1 MDAQM
6 PRVTDQAESCLVS
19 QDHSIQINTTRP
31 WSNDTLERGIVDLYA
46 RRMSAIGELK
56 ATERQEALDRIVTT
70 QPFGRAF
77 TAQPSYPP
85 DPTEI
90 GEAKSG
96 GIAGLRRRLAGAS
109 TPSRKLA
116 TS

>member
-1 MDAQM
+1 M
-6 PRVTDQAESCLVS
+6 S
-19 QDHSIQINTTRP
+19 QDYPISTKTTRS
-31 WSNDTLERGIVDLYA
+31 WSNDALERGIVDLYA
-46 RRMSAIGELK
+46 RRIDDINGIQAAE
-56 ATERQEALDRIVTT
+56 QQDALDRTVIT

-85 DPTEI
+85 DPRETDE
-90 GEAKSG
+90 SQPG
-96 GIAGLRRRLAGAS
+96 GIAGLRRRIAGAS

>member
-1 MDAQM
+1 MQAQA

-19 QDHSIQINTTRP
+19 QAERSRNQTSS
-31 WSNDTLERGIVDLYA
+31 WSNDGLEAGIVDLYA
-46 RRMSAIGELK
+46 RRQSAVRAHSAVEQK
-56 ATERQEALDRIVTT
+56 EAIERIVVT

-85 DPTEI
+85 DPVNADEVPV
-90 GEAKSG
+90 G
-96 GIAGLRRRLAGAS
+96 GIAGIRRKLAGVTIPA
-109 TPSRKLA
+109 RKLA

>member
-1 MDAQM
+1 M
-6 PRVTDQAESCLVS
+6 S
-19 QDHSIQINTTRP
+19 QLNEASD
-31 WSNDTLERGIVDLYA
+31 RGIVDLYA
-46 RRMSAIGELK
+46 RRIYAVGE
-56 ATERQEALDRIVTT
+56 ARAVERQEALDRIVVT

-85 DPTEI
+85 DPSE
-90 GEAKSG
+90 GEPVLPG
-96 GIAGLRRRLAGAS
+96 GIAGLRRRLSGAS

>member
-1 MDAQM
+1 M
-6 PRVTDQAESCLVS
+6 SY
-19 QDHSIQINTTRP
+19 DHPILTKTTRP
-31 WSNDTLERGIVDLYA
+31 WSNDAFERGITDLYA
-46 RRMSAIGELK
+46 RRIGAISELQ
-56 ATERQEALDRIVTT
+56 AAEQQEALDRMVTT

-85 DPTEI
+85 DPKETE
-90 GEAKSG
+90 ESHPG
-96 GIAGLRRRLAGAS
+96 GIAGLRRRIAGAS

>member
-1 MDAQM
+1 MSHQY
-6 PRVTDQAESCLVS
+6 
-19 QDHSIQINTTRP
+19 SIQAKTARS
-31 WSNDTLERGIVDLYA
+31 WSNDALERGIVDLYA
-46 RRMSAIGELK
+46 GRMGAISELQ
-56 ATERQEALDRIVTT
+56 AAERQDALDRLVVT

-85 DPTEI
+85 DPTET
-90 GEAKSG
+90 EASQPG
-96 GIAGLRRRLAGAS
+96 GIAGLRRRIAGAS

>member
-1 MDAQM
+1 MGNG
-6 PRVTDQAESCLVS
+6 L
-19 QDHSIQINTTRP
+19 I
-31 WSNDTLERGIVDLYA
+31 DLYA
-46 RRMSAIGELK
+46 QRMQAVSAN
-56 ATERQEALDRIVTT
+56 ASAERQAQLDRIVVT

-85 DPTEI
+85 DPSQHDATQR
-90 GEAKSG
+90 G
-96 GIAGLRRRLAGAS
+96 GLAGLRRRLSGSA

>member
-1 MDAQM
+1 MHAQTS
-6 PRVTDQAESCLVS
+6 RVTDQAEPCLVS
-19 QDHSIQINTTRP
+19 QDNATQNRTLPP
-31 WSNDTLERGIVDLYA
+31 WSNDALERGMVDLYA
-46 RRMSAIGELK
+46 RRMGTVSVQQA
-56 ATERQEALDRIVTT
+56 AERKDTLDKIVVT

-85 DPTEI
+85 DPDT
-90 GEAKSG
+90 ALPG
-96 GIAGLRRRLAGAS
+96 GLAGLRRKLAGAT

>member
-1 MDAQM
+1 MS
-6 PRVTDQAESCLVS
+6 RVTDQAEPCLVS
-19 QDHSIQINTTRP
+19 QDHSTPFRTSRA
-31 WSNDTLERGIVDLYA
+31 WSNDTLDRGIVDLYA
-46 RRMSAIGELK
+46 RRIGAIGEQQ
-56 ATERQEALDRIVTT
+56 AADRQEALDRIVVT

-85 DPTEI
+85 DLADTE
-90 GEAKSG
+90 EAQSG

>member
-1 MDAQM
+1 MHAQM
-6 PRVTDQAESCLVS
+6 PRVTDQAEPCLVS
-19 QDHSIQINTTRP
+19 QEAVTQNRTANSQSKSTPEH
-31 WSNDTLERGIVDLYA
+31 GIVDLYA
-46 RRMSAIGELK
+46 RRMGAVGEVQ
-56 ATERQEALDRIVTT
+56 AAERQEALERIVVT

-85 DPTEI
+85 DLSESDP
-90 GEAKSG
+90 ALPG
-96 GIAGLRRRLAGAS
+96 GLAGLRRRLAAAA